1 MQILYKLLV
10 RKMENR
16 EDRYGLGLERS
27 EIEAINNTIDKNK
40 DKKYSALK
48 SFFEW
53 IDSFVISFVAVVI
66 IFTFFLGK
74 VKVDGES
81 MMDTLIDEDQ
91 LVISSFMYNPEKGDI
106 VIVSRNPENKVDK
119 EFNQTRQPIVKRVIA
134 TEGDT
139 IEITPDGKVLVNDIE
154 QDEPYIK
161 DYELN
166 LGTPQEHLISKQTVP
181 EGRIFVMGD
190 NRHNSHDSRKN
201 DIWMIDKRYV
211 LGKVLFRIFPFET
224 VKSFI

>member
-1 MQILYKLLV
+1 MK
-10 RKMENR
+10 NR
-16 EDRYGLGLERS
+16 EDRYGLGLEHS
-27 EIEAINNTIDKNK
+27 EIEAINNIGDKNK
-40 DKKYSALK
+40 DKKDSAIK
-48 SFFEW
+48 SFYEW

-81 MMDTLIDEDQ
+81 MMDTLIDGDQ
-91 LVISSFMYNPEKGDI
+91 LVISSFMYNPKKGDI
-106 VIVSRNPENKVDK
+106 VIVSRNPQNKVDK
-119 EFNQTRQPIVKRVIA
+119 EFNQSRQPIVKRVIA

>member
-27 EIEAINNTIDKNK
+27 EIKAINNTIDKRK
-40 DKKYSALK
+40 DKKDSALK

-91 LVISSFMYNPEKGDI
+91 LVISSFMYNPKKGDI

>member
-1 MQILYKLLV
+1 
-10 RKMENR
+10 MENR

-27 EIEAINNTIDKNK
+27 EIEAINNTIDKRK
-40 DKKYSALK
+40 DKKDSALK

>member
-1 MQILYKLLV
+1 M
-10 RKMENR
+10 RKH
-16 EDRYGLGLERS
+16 EDRYGLGLEQS
-27 EIEAINNTIDKNK
+27 EIDEINNSSTKNMS
-40 DKKYSALK
+40 KKELAMK
-48 SFFEW
+48 NFFEW
-53 IDSFVISFVAVVI
+53 VDSFVISFVAVVI
-66 IFTFFLGK
+66 IFTLFLGK

-91 LVISSFMYNPEKGDI
+91 LIITNFRYNPEKGDI

-119 EFNQTRQPIVKRVIA
+119 DFNQSRQPIVKRVIA

-139 IEITPDGKVLVNDIE
+139 IEITPEGKVLLNDKE
-154 QDEPYIK
+154 LDEPYIK
-161 DYELN
+161 DYEVN
-166 LGTPQEHLISKQTVP
+166 LGTPQEHLCTKQTVP

-211 LGKVLFRIFPFET
+211 LGKVLFRVFPFDTLE
-224 VKSFI
+224 SFV

>member
-1 MQILYKLLV
+1 M
-10 RKMENR
+10 RR
-16 EDRYGLGLERS
+16 SEDRYDLGLEKA
-27 EIEAINNTIDKNK
+27 EIDEINNGKHNK
-40 DKKYSALK
+40 KDSFTK
-48 SFFEW
+48 SFYEW
-53 IDSFVISFVAVVI
+53 VDSFVISFVAVVI

-81 MMDTLIDEDQ
+81 MMDTLKDEDQ
-91 LVISSFMYNPEKGDI
+91 LVISSLMYEPKKGDI

-119 EFNQTRQPIVKRVIA
+119 DFNQSRQPIVKRVIA
-134 TEGDT
+134 TAGDT
-139 IEITPDGKVLVNDIE
+139 IEITPEGKVLVNDIE

-224 VKSFI
+224 VESFV

>member
-1 MQILYKLLV
+1 M
-10 RKMENR
+10 RKH
-16 EDRYGLGLERS
+16 EDRYGLGLEQS
-27 EIEAINNTIDKNK
+27 EIDEINNSSTKNMS
-40 DKKYSALK
+40 KKELAMK
-48 SFFEW
+48 NFFEW
-53 IDSFVISFVAVVI
+53 VDSFVISFVAVVI
-66 IFTFFLGK
+66 IFTLFLGK

-91 LVISSFMYNPEKGDI
+91 LIITNFRYNPEKGDI

-119 EFNQTRQPIVKRVIA
+119 DFNQSRQPIVKRVIA

-139 IEITPDGKVLVNDIE
+139 IEITPEGKVLLNDKE
-154 QDEPYIK
+154 LDEPYIK

-166 LGTPQEHLISKQTVP
+166 LGTPQEHMYTKQTVP

-211 LGKVLFRIFPFET
+211 LGKVLFRVFPFDTLE
-224 VKSFI
+224 SFV